1 MRRVNLLAAVGVV
14 ALIAAAGQALAQD
27 SLRVGGRVNGTLAD
41 GDAMGPDDGYRYDD
55 YQIAARAGQRLEV
68 VMRSGDFDTYLEIF
82 AEGDTDTPLA
92 SDDDGLGE
100 ELNSRLRF
108 TPDSDGVYVLRAR
121 NLSGLEDG
129 SYTVS
134 ISERPALRRPPRPG
148 SIRLGQTVRGT
159 IATRDAETDTGERY
173 DAFVFRGNAGQRI
186 ALRLNASDFDPIVRL
201 GRGLGEDFAELASND
216 DWAGELNSYLVYTL
230 PESGEYVIR
239 AAPLTAGGRGSY
251 SLTLG
256 EAPPPPPS
264 TPVAIGDT
272 VEGELSDSDGVNAQ
286 GQRADI
292 YGFSGVSGQ
301 RVRVE
306 LMSDVFDTYLQLSDA
321 DGASLAEDDDGAGEG
336 TNSRLTYT
344 LTADGD
350 YLIEARAFSED
361 GAGAYSLTLTEV
373 PPDPPAQPLPFGEV
387 VQGEVGETD
396 PKDEN
401 DRGYDDFAFSGVEGQ
416 RVQAIMRSGDFDTY
430 LRVASADGEFAEL
443 ASDDDGLGEGTD
455 SRLNFTLPATGDYV
469 LRASP
474 LGADSDGLYSIELK
488 DRGPEP
494 AAGSILVGATARGRL
509 LETDAASED
518 GSFFD
523 GYRFNAK
530 AGDTLIITMV
540 SNDFDAFI
548 SVGSEKDEGGFEAVA
563 SDDDGLSDTH
573 ARLEWEV
580 PEDGTY
586 VVRAGSFGQG
596 ETGDYALTL
605 ERKP

>member
-1 MRRVNLLAAVGVV
+1 MRRVNLLAAVGVLS
-14 ALIAAAGQALAQD
+14 LIAAAGPALAQE
-27 SLRVGGRVNGTLAD
+27 SLRIGARVTGTLAEGD
-41 GDAMGPDDGYRYDD
+41 GTGPEDGYRYDD
-55 YQIAARAGQRLEV
+55 YRVTARAGQRLEFI
-68 VMRSGDFDTYLEIF
+68 MRSGDFDAYLEIF
-82 AEGDTDTPLA
+82 SEGDPETALA

-100 ELNSRLRF
+100 DVNARLRF
-108 TPDSDGVYVLRAR
+108 TPEADGVYLLRAR
-121 NLSGLEDG
+121 NLGGLEG
-129 SYTVS
+129 GAYTLS
-134 ISERPALRRPPRPG
+134 AAERPAARRAPRPTGIRIGQTLRG
-148 SIRLGQTVRGT
+148 SISS
-159 IATRDAETDTGERY
+159 RDAETENGEHY
-173 DAFVFRGNAGQRI
+173 DAYVFRGVAGQRV
-186 ALRLNASDFDPIVRL
+186 ALRLNASGFDPIVRI
-201 GRGLGEDFAELASND
+201 GRGVGEDFTELASND
-216 DWAGELNSYLVYTL
+216 DWGGELNSYLVYTL
-230 PESGEYVIR
+230 PEAGEYVIR
-239 AAPLTAGGRGSY
+239 ASPLTSAGSGGY

-272 VEGELSDSDGVNAQ
+272 VDGELSDSDGLNAE

-292 YGFSGVSGQ
+292 YRFTGATGQ
-301 RVRVE
+301 RVRIE
-306 LMSDVFDTYLQLSDA
+306 LSSDAFDTYLRLTDA
-321 DGASLAEDDDGAGEG
+321 DGGVLAEDDDGAGEG
-336 TNSRLTYT
+336 TNSRVTFT

-350 YLIEARAFSED
+350 YLVEARAFSEE
-361 GAGAYSLTLTEV
+361 GAGSYALALTEV
-373 PPDPPAQPLPFGEV
+373 PPVPPAQPLPFGEV
-387 VQGEVGETD
+387 VQGEIADAD
-396 PKDEN
+396 PRDEN
-401 DRGYDDFAFSGVEGQ
+401 DRGHDDYAFSGVEGQ

-430 LRVASADGEFAEL
+430 LRVSSADGEFAEL

-474 LGADSDGLYSIELK
+474 LGGDSDGLYSIELI

-523 GYRFNAK
+523 GYRFTAK

-548 SVGSEKDEGGFEAVA
+548 SVGSEKEDGAYEALA
-563 SDDDGLSDTH
+563 NDDDGLSDTH